1 MGNGPAALKVNLDQ
15 GDGLLLDHDVFKA
28 VVATVF
34 CLYDS
39 LASISRVDMELDALL
54 IVQETDAT
62 DGNRMLESQLEN
74 TTFPV
79 VVGIARV
86 FILPA

>member
-34 CLYDS
+34 CLDDS

-62 DGNRMLESQLEN
+62 DGNRILESQLEN